1 MSDYKFNT
9 NKKIEQIWEKGVY
22 IMTILFIQS
31 IVSILSFI
39 VAYLMIKQLNVYL
52 WCSLIILF
60 LFIVGSGFY
69 LINKQLKDE
78 LGKKEVES
86 VQSAEEAEGTNHT

>member
-1 MSDYKFNT
+1 MKDYKFNS

-22 IMTILFIQS
+22 VMTILFIQS

-52 WCSLIILF
+52 WCSLIVLF

-69 LINKQLKDE
+69 LINKQLKNE
-78 LGKKEVES
+78 LDQEEVES
-86 VQSAEEAEGTNHT
+86 IQGTEEAEGTNHT